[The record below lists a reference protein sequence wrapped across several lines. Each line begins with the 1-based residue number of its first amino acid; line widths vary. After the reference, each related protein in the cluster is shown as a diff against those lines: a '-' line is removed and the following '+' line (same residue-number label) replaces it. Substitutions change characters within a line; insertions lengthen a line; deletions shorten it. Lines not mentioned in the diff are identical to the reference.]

1 MRLQTDNLGKVAI
14 TIEKDYYIPDK
25 SYDKLTVVQVKDKFA
40 TYVSRKPVPIGV
52 CINNR
57 EYWIPFSSLKEDIV
71 LDYNAFKNKYGKELI
86 VIKERLDALEVIS
99 SRYLQLED
107 KVKELTE
114 LAEINIEKTDD
125 LIKRAEDIIEEAEK
139 NAAIINSMPALI
151 TTNPKTEYKK
161 QSDDSKRLTL
171 VEDVY
176 SKDAQGL
183 YRKDLLPK
191 DITLPEARN
200 IGNGEYVNGLISK
213 NDKRI
218 IDRLPSTFITSI
230 TKSEEWHNNKCF
242 SFTLHKH
249 TVNKD
254 STNNPADYDPITLI
268 VDPYRTRNSDNPV
281 TYGLIS
287 SDYSYF
293 LEQLKTYGVIQRL
306 ECNPTVSKVYI
317 YFDYKDNFDVS
328 YKRSSI
334 TIPSVTATKVGVATP
349 NMYAWFNALKEN
361 RAITDITIEQNPNVV
376 RINKTKY
383 WQFNDTH
390 VEAVQAEYDFILPVT
405 SDTAGVMNPT
415 MYNNLVSNTTKLNAA
430 GTPNNLAV
438 LDENGKIPAA
448 NLPSFVDD
456 VVEYES
462 FASFPSTGEGGKIY
476 VDLTTNKT
484 YRWGGTTYVE
494 ISASIALGETST
506 TAFPGDRGKTLETKV
521 KSIESVNT
529 TQTSNISLLA
539 NLLLNTSAKVKVSA
553 NTLVIE
559 AGIDTSID
567 IQYNAYVAG
576 NSISPVEDNV
586 ESQSLDLGGGITIN
600 KPIVNLE
607 LLNVT
612 DNLILPFVINSNTVD
627 VTLNKTTTIQLKGTF
642 KNIGE
647 SDISSIETNS
657 IDKFDVITI
666 HAYYPNYYS
675 YEPSDS
681 ITIDDIKTSFIKAP
695 LSPILNDEVLLSS
708 SQDLNYLY
716 VCIPNDIKS
725 ITDLINSVYE
735 VGGLMIPMIT
745 ISNVLINNKT
755 YVLLRS
761 ETKLKGKT
769 INIHVK

>member
-71 LDYNAFKNKYGKELI
+71 LDYNAFKDKYGKELI
-86 VIKERLDALEVIS
+86 IIKERLDALEIIS

-125 LIKRAEDIIEEAEK
+125 LIKRAEAIIEEAEK
-139 NAAIINSMPALI
+139 NAAVINSMPALI
-151 TTNPKTEYKK
+151 TTNPRTEYKE
-161 QSDDSKRLTL
+161 QIDGSKRLTL
-171 VEDVY
+171 VEDIY
-176 SKDAQGL
+176 SKDNQGL

-191 DITLPEARN
+191 DIILPEARN
-200 IGNGEYVNGLISK
+200 IGNGEYVNGLMPKEDKQFLNVLNDVNVKPIHCGDIEIGNFIKDMGDYYDYPLTIRYKGISQNNSIITK
-213 NDKRI
+213 DVTIPLATGMYDGLLKSDHCKILKSLYSAQNTFVSDLYTSSFVFENDKIVITFNSYNGYRDRFDNQRI
-218 IDRLPSTFITSI
+218 VLSASNSTKAGIM
-230 TKSEEWHNNKCF
+230 
-242 SFTLHKH
+242 
-249 TVNKD
+249 
-254 STNNPADYDPITLI
+254 
-268 VDPYRTRNSDNPV
+268 
-281 TYGLIS
+281 
-287 SDYSYF
+287 
-293 LEQLKTYGVIQRL
+293 
-306 ECNPTVSKVYI
+306 
-317 YFDYKDNFDVS
+317 
-328 YKRSSI
+328 
-334 TIPSVTATKVGVATP
+334 TA
-349 NMYAWFNALKEN
+349 
-361 RAITDITIEQNPNVV
+361 
-376 RINKTKY
+376 
-383 WQFNDTH
+383 
-390 VEAVQAEYDFILPVT
+390 
-405 SDTAGVMNPT
+405 S
-415 MYNNLVSNTTKLNAA
+415 MYNDLVSNTTKLNTA
-430 GTPNNLAV
+430 GTANGLAI
-438 LDENGKIPAA
+438 LDENGKIPAN

-539 NLLLNTSAKVKVSA
+539 NLLLNTSAEVKVSA
-553 NTLVIE
+553 NMLVIE

-612 DNLILPFVINSNTVD
+612 DNLILPVVINSNTVD

-647 SDISSIETNS
+647 SDTSSIETNS
-657 IDKFDVITI
+657 VDKSDVITI

-675 YEPSDS
+675 YEPGDS

-708 SQDLNYLY
+708 SQRLNYVY